1 MTDTINQVGAAAPA
15 DRLREALAGLLAI
28 VDESRGVSGYHL
40 NGAIAEWDEFPEVE
54 AARATLDDLPECG
67 CCGKIGEC
75 DADCDARLFAPSAL
89 QQQVAA
95 ALDFSRNFANSKPS
109 IGLTEKE
116 HILGLASLLERVA
129 AYAAPVAQAEPVAWQ
144 LRLPDGRVM
153 LEVEFPSWAEGDDGY
168 EIRPLYA
175 AQPDASVLV
184 EALKD
189 LLPDLDGALQDLEL
203 FGRHSD
209 HRKLKDWYRKM
220 LVATNAIDA
229 ALAGK
234 GGAR

>member
-1 MTDTINQVGAAAPA
+1 MNDTINQVGAAAPA

-67 CCGKIGEC
+67 CCGKIGE
-75 DADCDARLFAPSAL
+75 CDARLFAPSAL

-184 EALKD
+184 EALEYYANGGHFD
-189 LLPDLDGALQDLEL
+189 DGSSPNLVLTEDGERAREALNA
-203 FGRHSD
+203 
-209 HRKLKDWYRKM
+209 YR
-220 LVATNAIDA
+220 A

-234 GGAR
+234 GGDQ